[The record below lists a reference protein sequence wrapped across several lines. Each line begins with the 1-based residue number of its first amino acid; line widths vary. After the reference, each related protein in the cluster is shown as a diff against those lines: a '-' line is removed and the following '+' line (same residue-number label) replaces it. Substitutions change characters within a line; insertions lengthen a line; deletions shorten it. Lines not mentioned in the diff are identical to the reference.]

1 MRPVLEPGLRKKGL
15 LESYDEMLGLPAEDE
30 QKIVQL
36 PCYKLIIDENQP
48 FRLYT
53 EEQLQDLAERIKRSG
68 LLNPVIVR
76 PSEESKYEVLSGRNR
91 VKAVMLNGEQEI
103 QAIVRD
109 VDDDTA
115 ALIMIDANLGQRDIL
130 YPSEKAWAYKMEV
143 EILNRKGQRTDLT
156 LLHGGAK
163 LDAHQMV
170 GERHSESKSSI
181 SRYVRLTYLIPE
193 LLELVDDKELQFTIG
208 VELSHLDEQS
218 QRLLF
223 KKYIR
228 KDIKPD
234 KMQVSELKTLF
245 KDGNLNEQTIS
256 GIMEKEKEVK
266 PPTVIKFNRNNFSE
280 FSDIIDNEDKL
291 ETLFIEFL
299 RAYRSRQTQN

>member
-1 MRPVLEPGLRKKGL
+1 MIPMLEQGLKQKGL
-15 LESYDEMLGLPAEDE
+15 IKTYDNMFDIPPEDE

-143 EILNRKGQRTDLT
+143 EILNKRGQRNDLT
-156 LLHGGAK
+156 LGNDCPKFDAREIVSEKHG
-163 LDAHQMV
+163 
-170 GERHSESKSSI
+170 ESKRSVSYYI
-181 SRYVRLTYLIPE
+181 RLTNLIPE

-208 VELSHLDEQS
+208 VELSHLDEQN